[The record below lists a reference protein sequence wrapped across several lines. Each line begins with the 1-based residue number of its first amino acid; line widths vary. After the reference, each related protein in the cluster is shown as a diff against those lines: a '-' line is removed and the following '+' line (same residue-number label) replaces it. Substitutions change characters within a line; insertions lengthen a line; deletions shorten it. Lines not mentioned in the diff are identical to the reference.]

1 MTGSFSRQILVSL
14 VTLNEEPFIENCLA
28 SLLEQTVQPRI
39 VIFDNASTDRT
50 VEIARKFPVELRQ
63 SDRNVGYS
71 AAHNQVLLSEK
82 AEYCVLLNSDLRL
95 EADFIERLVEL
106 LERRPEVGIAGGK
119 LFRMDA
125 SGGIASNAEGR
136 ILDSAGMYITPV
148 QRHFDRG
155 SGEVDR
161 GQYDRR
167 QSVFGMTGAAV
178 VYRRAMLEELRFE
191 DEYLDEDF
199 FAYREDA
206 DLAWRARIAGW
217 DVAYE
222 PGAVGRHHRFV
233 LPSGRRKLN
242 PRINYHSVKNRFL
255 MRAKNMDRAVFWK
268 CFPYFYMRDA
278 GILAYMLLSERSSLP
293 ALKEVWR
300 LRPRTEAKRRAIE
313 ASRKVSPHEI
323 AQWFSFA
330 PVARELE

>member
-1 MTGSFSRQILVSL
+1 MTGLDSKQILVSL

-28 SLLEQTVQPRI
+28 SLMEQTLRPRV
-39 VIFDNASTDRT
+39 VIFDNASSDRT
-50 VEIARKFPVELRQ
+50 VEIARKFPVEIRQ
-63 SDRNVGYS
+63 SEQNIGYS
-71 AAHNQVLLSEK
+71 AGHNQILLSEG

-95 EADFIERLVEL
+95 DGDFIERLVDL
-106 LERRPEVGIAGGK
+106 MERSPEVGIAGGK

-125 SGGIASNAEGR
+125 SGGIARNSEGCL
-136 ILDSAGMYITPV
+136 LDSTGMYITPV

-167 QSVFGMTGAAV
+167 QAVFGITGAAV
-178 VYRRAMLEELRFE
+178 VYRRAMLEEVRFE

-217 DVAYE
+217 EVVYE
-222 PGAVGRHHRFV
+222 PRAVGRHHRFV
-233 LPSGRRKLN
+233 LPRGRRKLN

-255 MRAKNMDRAVFWK
+255 MRAKNMDRSVLWK
-268 CFPYFYMRDA
+268 CLPYLWIRDA
-278 GILAYMLLSERSSLP
+278 GILSYVLLSEHSSLP

-300 LRPRTEAKRRAIE
+300 LRRRSAKKRCAVE
-313 ASRKVSPHEI
+313 ASRKVSPDEM
-323 AQWFSFA
+323 ARWFSFT
-330 PVARELE
+330 PVARDWE